1 MTCMGSH
8 CETGEGKDRL
18 PDLAWWTVE
27 AQKRTDRIEDQMHRS
42 LTFPFWGRAGQYANV
57 QVGMGSSKMFES
69 PVGGTLP
76 CMLSEEADHVPMPST
91 GRHTAEA
98 QV

>member
-8 CETGEGKDRL
+8 CETGEGKDRRPVL
-18 PDLAWWTVE
+18 PVE
-27 AQKRTDRIEDQMHRS
+27 AQERADRIEGQMYRS
-42 LTFPFWGRAGQYANV
+42 LTFPFWGRAGHYANI
-57 QVGMGSSKMFES
+57 QVGMCSCKMLQS
-69 PVGGTLP
+69 LVGGTLP
-76 CMLSEEADHVPMPST
+76 RMLAEEAVHIPTPSI